1 MSFAAVVGL
10 VAVYEAA
17 ATKMTAL
24 RHRGGLLGSRFGLF
38 IAATMLTTLVASLA
52 TSPFAIYH
60 LKRIALC
67 GLLANLVAVPVM
79 AMWIMPLGILSFLLM
94 PLGLE
99 SLGLVPM
106 G

>member
-1 MSFAAVVGL
+1 
-10 VAVYEAA
+10 
-17 ATKMTAL
+17 
-24 RHRGGLLGSRFGLF
+24 
-38 IAATMLTTLVASLA
+38 MLTTLVAGLA
-52 TSPFAIYH
+52 TAPFAIYH
-60 LKRIALC
+60 LNRIALH